1 MEMDRKLPEMSYLDL
16 LSEQYPTVE
25 AASAALV
32 RLRAFLQLPKGT
44 EYYFSDLHGEHQAF
58 IHLLRSASGTIRD
71 KINAI
76 HGASLPESELDE
88 LASLIYY
95 PEQILRHHRPTGRD
109 PAEWERVMLHRLL
122 PVLQEVCRKYA
133 HDHVEA
139 LISNKYHF
147 VIRELM
153 GSSEDPAKAVYYRE
167 LIAAAVDAGIGEGLI
182 SNICYQIQQVA
193 VDNLHIIGDLFDRG
207 PGAHKILDEL
217 MFHHNVDIQWGNH
230 DIDWIGAAAGN
241 PVCLFSVLR
250 IAISYNNFDMLE
262 DGYGINLRPLSMF
275 AGEVYA
281 GDPCRAFQPHILDEN
296 KYDPVDPALA
306 AKMHKAVAV
315 ILFKLEGQL
324 IQRNP
329 SFGMEHRLLLDKLDL
344 EKGVLRLGEE
354 EYPLTDTH
362 FPTLDPADPY
372 ALTEG
377 EQALVDGIRTSFR
390 HSAALKRHMDFLMTN
405 GSMYKAIN
413 GNLLYHGCIP
423 MEADGSFSALE
434 LDGKTVRGKAMLDAL
449 DGIVRRAYY
458 QHEPACVDLMWYLW
472 SGAKSPLFGKER
484 MTTFERYF
492 TAKDIPGAAA
502 LRSEPKDPYYTLFEK
517 ESTVRAILE
526 DFGLDPETSHIIN
539 GHVPVKKGES
549 PIKCGGRL
557 FVIDG
562 GISKAYQSTTGIA
575 GYTLI
580 FNSHSLT
587 LAEHRPFRPATGSS
601 VAQTNTRT
609 RVVEIMPHRVLMAE
623 TDKGKAL
630 QSRITDLEAL
640 LRCYRDGLIRER
652 KPGADAAFAAR
663 SFSGTEFLRE
673 TGAGSAG

>member
-1 MEMDRKLPEMSYLDL
+1 MEPEHKLPDLSYLNL
-16 LSEQYPTVE
+16 LAEQYPTVE
-25 AASAALV
+25 SASAELV

-44 EYYFSDLHGEHQAF
+44 EYYFSDLHGEHEAF

-76 HGASLPESELDE
+76 HGAALPETDLDE

-95 PEQILRHHRPTGRD
+95 PDKVLRRRRAEGDTE
-109 PAEWERVMLHRLL
+109 EWERLMIFRLL

-133 HDHVEA
+133 HDHVDA
-139 LISNKYHF
+139 LISNKFHF
-147 VIRELM
+147 VIRELL
-153 GSSEDPAKAVYYRE
+153 GSSEDPAKSDYYRE

-182 SNICYQIQQVA
+182 TNLCYQIQQVA

-241 PVCLFSVLR
+241 LVSLFSVLR
-250 IAISYNNFDMLE
+250 KAISYNNFDMLE

-275 AGEVYA
+275 ADEVYA
-281 GDPCRAFQPHILDEN
+281 GDPCKAFRPHILDEN

-315 ILFKLEGQL
+315 IMFKLEGQL
-324 IQRNP
+324 VRRNP
-329 SFGMEHRLLLDKLDL
+329 SYGLEHRLLLDKMDL
-344 EKGVLRLGEE
+344 EKGTLRIDGT
-354 EYPLTDTH
+354 EYPLCDTN

-372 ALTEG
+372 ALTEQ
-377 EQALVDGIRTSFR
+377 EQTLVDVLSTSFR
-390 HSAALKRHMDFLMTN
+390 HSSVLKRHMDFLMN
-405 GSMYKAIN
+405 HGSMYKAIN

-434 LDGKTVRGKAMLDAL
+434 LDGRLCRGRAMLDAL
-449 DGIVRRAYY
+449 EDIVRRAYY
-458 QHEPACVDLMWYLW
+458 QHEPACVDFMWYLW
-472 SGAKSPLFGKER
+472 SGAKSPLFGKSR

-492 TAKDIPGAAA
+492 TAKDLPEADK
-502 LRSEPKDPYYTLFEK
+502 LRFEPKDPYYKLYEQ
-517 ESTVRAILE
+517 EQTVRAILE
-526 DFGLDPETSHIIN
+526 DFGLDPEHSHIIN
-539 GHVPVKKGES
+539 GHVPVKKGEN

-562 GISKAYQSTTGIA
+562 GIAKSYHPTTGVA

-587 LAEHRPFRPATGSS
+587 LAKHRPLQRAAGS
-601 VAQTNTRT
+601 AIPQTYTKT
-609 RVVEIMPHRVLMAE
+609 QVVEAMPHRILMAE
-623 TDKGKAL
+623 TDEGRSLQTRIDAL
-630 QSRITDLEAL
+630 RAL
-640 LRCYRDGLIRER
+640 LGCYRDGLIREN
-652 KPGADAAFAAR
+652 KPRD
-663 SFSGTEFLRE
+663 
-673 TGAGSAG
+673 

>member
-1 MEMDRKLPEMSYLDL
+1 METDHKQPDLSYLNL
-16 LSEQYPTVE
+16 LAEQYPTVE
-25 AASAALV
+25 AASAELV

-44 EYYFSDLHGEHQAF
+44 EYYFSDLHGEHEAF

-71 KINAI
+71 KIDAI
-76 HGASLPESELDE
+76 YGAALPESDLDE
-88 LASLIYY
+88 LAALIYY
-95 PEQILRHHRPTGRD
+95 PSQVLRNRRPSESNPG
-109 PAEWERVMLHRLL
+109 EWERLMIFRLL
-122 PVLQEVCRKYA
+122 PVLQEVCQKYA
-133 HDHVEA
+133 HDHVDA
-139 LISNKYHF
+139 LISNKYRF

-153 GSSEDPAKAVYYRE
+153 GSCQDPAKSVYYRE

-182 SNICYQIQQVA
+182 TNLCYQIQQVA

-241 PVCLFSVLR
+241 LVCLFSVLR

-275 AGEVYA
+275 ADQVYA
-281 GDPCRAFQPHILDEN
+281 GDPCKAFRPHILDEN
-296 KYDPVDPALA
+296 KYDPVAPALA

-315 ILFKLEGQL
+315 IMFKLEGQL
-324 IQRNP
+324 IRRNP
-329 SFGMEHRLLLDKLDL
+329 GFGMEHRLLLDKLDL
-344 EKGVLRLGEE
+344 EKGVLRLNGN
-354 EYPLTDTH
+354 EYPLTDTN

-372 ALTEG
+372 ALTET
-377 EQALVDGIRTSFR
+377 EQALVDMLWASFR
-390 HSAALKRHMDFLMTN
+390 HSAALKRHMDFLLSN

-434 LDGKTVRGKAMLDAL
+434 LDGKPCRGKAMLDAL
-449 DGIVRRAYY
+449 DKIVRRAYY
-458 QHEPACVDLMWYLW
+458 QHDPACVDLMWYLW
-472 SGAKSPLFGKER
+472 SGAKSPLFGKAR

-492 TAKDIPGAAA
+492 TAKDIPGAEE
-502 LRSEPKDPYYTLFEK
+502 LRHEAKDPYYSLYEQ
-517 ESTVRAILE
+517 EDTVRAILR
-526 DFGLDPETSHIIN
+526 DFGLDPDHSHIIN

-587 LAEHRPFRPATGSS
+587 LAEHRPFQKASGSS
-601 VAQTNTRT
+601 VAQTYTKT
-609 RVVEIMPHRVLMAE
+609 RVVEAMPHRILMAE
-623 TDKGKAL
+623 TDQGKAL
-630 QSRITDLEAL
+630 QTRIDALQAL
-640 LRCYRDGLIRER
+640 LRCYRDGLIREQ
-652 KPGADAAFAAR
+652 K
-663 SFSGTEFLRE
+663 SHH
-673 TGAGSAG
+673 

>member
-1 MEMDRKLPEMSYLDL
+1 METDPKLPGLSCLDL
-16 LSEQYPTVE
+16 LAEQYPTVE

-44 EYYFSDLHGEHQAF
+44 EYYFSDLHGEHEAF

-71 KINAI
+71 KINVI
-76 HGASLPESELDE
+76 HGAALPESDLDE
-88 LASLIYY
+88 LASLIFY
-95 PEQILRHHRPTGRD
+95 PEKIIPQRLALGDSR
-109 PAEWERVMLHRLL
+109 EWERLMIFRLM

-133 HDHVEA
+133 HDHVDA
-139 LISNKYHF
+139 LTSNKFHF

-153 GSSEDPAKAVYYRE
+153 GSSEDPAKSVYYRE

-182 SNICYQIQQVA
+182 SNLCHQIQQVA
-193 VDNLHIIGDLFDRG
+193 VDNLHIIGDIYDRG
-207 PGAHKILDEL
+207 PGAHRILDEL

-241 PVCLFSVLR
+241 LVCLFSVLR
-250 IAISYNNFDMLE
+250 KAISYNNFDTLE

-275 AGEVYA
+275 ADEVYA
-281 GDPCRAFQPHILDEN
+281 GDPCRAFRPHILDES

-306 AKMHKAVAV
+306 AKMHKAVA
-315 ILFKLEGQL
+315 IIMFKLEGQL
-324 IQRNP
+324 IRRNP
-329 SFGMEHRLLLDKLDL
+329 GFGLEHRLLLDKLDL
-344 EKGVLRLGEE
+344 DKGVLRIGDRA
-354 EYPLTDTH
+354 YPLCDTN

-372 ALTEG
+372 ALTDR
-377 EQALVDGIRTSFR
+377 EQALVEVLRTSFR
-390 HSAALKRHMDFLMTN
+390 HSSVLKRHMDFLMRR

-423 MEADGSFSALE
+423 MEADGSFSSLE
-434 LDGKTVRGKAMLDAL
+434 LDGKPCRGRAMLDAL

-458 QHEPACVDLMWYLW
+458 QHEPACVDFMWYLW
-472 SGAKSPLFGKER
+472 SGAKSPLFGKAR

-492 TAKDIPGAAA
+492 VSKDVPGSDE
-502 LRSEPKDPYYTLFEK
+502 LRFEAKDPYYTLFER
-517 ESTVRAILE
+517 EDTVRRILA
-526 DFGLDPETSHIIN
+526 DFGLDPEHSHIIN

-587 LAEHRPFRPATGSS
+587 LAEHRPFQRATRTSI
-601 VAQTNTRT
+601 AQTNTRT
-609 RVVEIMPHRVLMAE
+609 RVVEAMPHRILMGE
-623 TDKGKAL
+623 TDEGKAL
-630 QSRITDLEAL
+630 TVRIAALEAL
-640 LRCYRDGLIRER
+640 LRSYRDGLIREQR
-652 KPGADAAFAAR
+652 K
-663 SFSGTEFLRE
+663 E
-673 TGAGSAG
+673 

>member
-1 MEMDRKLPEMSYLDL
+1 METDAKLPELSWLDL
-16 LSEQYPTVE
+16 LAEQYPTVE

-32 RLRAFLQLPKGT
+32 QLRAFLQLPKGT
-44 EYYFSDLHGEHQAF
+44 EYYFSDLHGEHEAF

-76 HGASLPESELDE
+76 HGAALPETDLDE
-88 LASLIYY
+88 LAALIYY
-95 PEQILRHHRPTGRD
+95 PEQVIRHRRAAGD
-109 PAEWERVMLHRLL
+109 SGEWERLMIFRLM

-133 HDHVEA
+133 HDHVDA
-139 LISNKYHF
+139 LSSNKFRF

-153 GSSEDPAKAVYYRE
+153 SSSQDPAKSDYYRE

-182 SNICYQIQQVA
+182 SNLCYLIQQVA
-193 VDNLHIIGDLFDRG
+193 VDSLHIIGDIFDRG

-230 DIDWIGAAAGN
+230 DIEWIGAAAGN

-275 AGEVYA
+275 ADEVYA
-281 GDPCRAFQPHILDEN
+281 NDPCEAFRPHILDEN
-296 KYDPVDPALA
+296 KYDPVAPALA
-306 AKMHKAVAV
+306 AKMHKAVAI

-329 SFGMEHRLLLDKLDL
+329 GYGMEHRLLLDKLDL
-344 EKGVLRLGEE
+344 DKGVLRLNGT
-354 EYPLTDTH
+354 EYPLTDTN
-362 FPTLDPADPY
+362 FPTLNPADPY

-377 EQALVDGIRTSFR
+377 EQALADMLRTSFR
-390 HSAALKRHMDFLMTN
+390 HSAALKRHMDFLMRN
-405 GSMYKAIN
+405 GSMYKAVN

-434 LDGKTVRGKAMLDAL
+434 LDGKLCRGKAMLDAL
-449 DGIVRRAYY
+449 DNIVRRAYY
-458 QHEPACVDLMWYLW
+458 QHDPACVDFMWYLW
-472 SGAKSPLFGKER
+472 SGAKSPLFGKAR

-492 TAKDIPGAAA
+492 TAKDIPGAEE
-502 LRSEPKDPYYTLFEK
+502 LRREPKDPYYSLYEQ
-517 ESTVRAILE
+517 EDTVRAILT
-526 DFGLDPETSHIIN
+526 DFGLNPEHAHIIN

-587 LAEHRPFRPATGSS
+587 LAEHRPFRKATGSS
-601 VAQTNTRT
+601 IAQTNTRT
-609 RVVEIMPHRVLMAE
+609 RVVEAMPHRLLMAE
-623 TDKGKAL
+623 TDEGKAL
-630 QSRITDLEAL
+630 MTRIAALEAL
-640 LRCYRDGLIRER
+640 LRSYREGLTREQ
-652 KPGADAAFAAR
+652 KPGI
-663 SFSGTEFLRE
+663 
-673 TGAGSAG
+673 

>member
-1 MEMDRKLPEMSYLDL
+1 METDHKQPDLSYLNL
-16 LSEQYPTVE
+16 LAEHYPTVE
-25 AASAALV
+25 AAAAELV

-44 EYYFSDLHGEHQAF
+44 EYYFSDLHGEHEAF

-76 HGASLPESELDE
+76 HGAALPETDLDE

-95 PEQILRHHRPTGRD
+95 PEQVIRQRRAAGDTG
-109 PAEWERVMLHRLL
+109 EWERLMIFRLL
-122 PVLQEVCRKYA
+122 PVLQEVSRKYA
-133 HDHVEA
+133 HDHVDA
-139 LISNKYHF
+139 LTSSKYRF

-153 GSSEDPAKAVYYRE
+153 DASQDPVKSVYYRE
-167 LIAAAVDAGIGEGLI
+167 MIAAAVDAGIGDGLI
-182 SNICYQIQQVA
+182 ANLSYQIQQVA
-193 VDNLHIIGDLFDRG
+193 VDNLHIIGDLYDRG

-230 DIDWIGAAAGN
+230 DIEWIGAAAGN

-250 IAISYNNFDMLE
+250 VAVSYNNFDMLE

-275 AGEVYA
+275 ADEVYA
-281 GDPCRAFQPHILDEN
+281 GDPCKSFRPHTLDEN
-296 KYDPVDPALA
+296 KYDPVDAALA

-315 ILFKLEGQL
+315 IMFKLEGQL
-324 IQRNP
+324 IRRNP
-329 SFGMEHRLLLDKLDL
+329 NFGLEHRLLLDKLDL
-344 EKGVLRLGEE
+344 EKGVLRLNGA
-354 EYPLTDTH
+354 EYPLIDTN

-377 EQALVDGIRTSFR
+377 EQKLVDVLRTSFR
-390 HSAALKRHMDFLMTN
+390 HSPVLKRHMDFLMN
-405 GSMYKAIN
+405 HGSMYKAIN

-434 LDGKTVRGKAMLDAL
+434 LEGKLCRGKAMLDAM

-458 QHEPACVDLMWYLW
+458 QHEPACVDFMWYLW
-472 SGAKSPLFGKER
+472 SGAKSPLFGKSR

-492 TAKDIPGAAA
+492 TAKELPDADK
-502 LRSEPKDPYYTLFEK
+502 LRFEGKDPYYALYEQ
-517 ESTVRAILE
+517 EETVRAILK
-526 DFGLDPETSHIIN
+526 DFGLDPEHSHIIN

-580 FNSHSLT
+580 FNSNSLT
-587 LAEHRPFRPATGSS
+587 LAEHRPFQKATGTTI
-601 VAQTNTRT
+601 AQTNTKT
-609 RVVEIMPHRVLMAE
+609 RVVEAMPHRILMAE
-623 TDKGKAL
+623 TDEGKAL
-630 QSRITDLEAL
+630 QLRIDALQAL
-640 LRCYRDGLIRER
+640 LRCYRDGSIREQR
-652 KPGADAAFAAR
+652 A
-663 SFSGTEFLRE
+663 
-673 TGAGSAG
+673 

>member
-1 MEMDRKLPEMSYLDL
+1 MEPEHKLPDLSYLNL
-16 LSEQYPTVE
+16 LAEQYPTVE
-25 AASAALV
+25 SASAELV

-44 EYYFSDLHGEHQAF
+44 EYYFSDLHGEHEAF

-76 HGASLPESELDE
+76 HGAALPETDLDE

-95 PEQILRHHRPTGRD
+95 PDQVLRRRRAEGDTE
-109 PAEWERVMLHRLL
+109 EWERLMIFRLL

-133 HDHVEA
+133 HDHVDT
-139 LISNKYHF
+139 LISNKFHF
-147 VIRELM
+147 VIRELL
-153 GSSEDPAKAVYYRE
+153 GSSEDPAKSVYYRE

-182 SNICYQIQQVA
+182 TNLCYQIQQVA

-241 PVCLFSVLR
+241 PVSLFSVLR
-250 IAISYNNFDMLE
+250 KAISYNNFDMLE

-275 AGEVYA
+275 ADEVYA
-281 GDPCRAFQPHILDEN
+281 GDPCKAFKPHILDEN

-306 AKMHKAVAV
+306 AKMNKAVS
-315 ILFKLEGQL
+315 IIMFKLEGQL
-324 IQRNP
+324 IRRNP
-329 SFGMEHRLLLDKLDL
+329 SYGLEHRLLLDKLDL
-344 EKGVLRLGEE
+344 EKGTLRIDGT
-354 EYPLTDTH
+354 EYPLCDTN

-372 ALTEG
+372 ALTEQ
-377 EQALVDGIRTSFR
+377 EQTLVDVLSTSFR
-390 HSAALKRHMDFLMTN
+390 HSSVLKRHMDFLMN
-405 GSMYKAIN
+405 HGSMYKAIN

-434 LDGKTVRGKAMLDAL
+434 LDGRLCRGRAMLDAL
-449 DGIVRRAYY
+449 EDIVRRAYY
-458 QHEPACVDLMWYLW
+458 QHEPACVDFMWYLW
-472 SGAKSPLFGKER
+472 SGAKSPLFGKSR

-492 TAKDIPGAAA
+492 TAKDLPEADK
-502 LRSEPKDPYYTLFEK
+502 LRFEPKDPYYKLYEQ
-517 ESTVRAILE
+517 EQTVRAILE
-526 DFGLDPETSHIIN
+526 DFDLDPEHSHIIN
-539 GHVPVKKGES
+539 GHVPVKKGEN

-562 GISKAYQSTTGIA
+562 GIAKSYQPTTGVA

-587 LAEHRPFRPATGSS
+587 LAKHRPLQRAAGS
-601 VAQTNTRT
+601 AIPQTYTKT
-609 RVVEIMPHRVLMAE
+609 QVVEAMPHRILMAE
-623 TDKGKAL
+623 TDEGRSLQTRIDAL
-630 QSRITDLEAL
+630 RAL
-640 LRCYRDGLIRER
+640 LGCYRDGLIREN
-652 KPGADAAFAAR
+652 KPRD
-663 SFSGTEFLRE
+663 
-673 TGAGSAG
+673 

>member
-1 MEMDRKLPEMSYLDL
+1 METEHKLPELSCLDL
-16 LSEQYPTVE
+16 LAEQYPTLE

-44 EYYFSDLHGEHQAF
+44 EYYFSDLHGEHEAF

-76 HGASLPESELDE
+76 HGAALPETDLDE

-95 PEQILRHHRPTGRD
+95 PEQVIPQRKAGGDTR
-109 PAEWERVMLHRLL
+109 EWERLMIFRLM

-133 HDHVEA
+133 HDHVDA
-139 LISNKYHF
+139 LTSSKFHF

-153 GSSEDPAKAVYYRE
+153 ESSEDPAKTVYYRE
-167 LIAAAVDAGIGEGLI
+167 LISAAVDAGIGEGLI
-182 SNICYQIQQVA
+182 TNLCYQIQQVA

-241 PVCLFSVLR
+241 LVCLFSVLR
-250 IAISYNNFDMLE
+250 KAISYNNFDTLE

-275 AGEVYA
+275 ADEIYA
-281 GDPCRAFQPHILDEN
+281 GDPCTAFRPHILDES

-306 AKMHKAVAV
+306 AKMHKAVA
-315 ILFKLEGQL
+315 IIMFKLEGQL
-324 IQRNP
+324 IRRNP
-329 SFGMEHRLLLDKLDL
+329 DFGLEHRLLLDKLDL
-344 EKGVLRLGEE
+344 EKGVLRIDGA
-354 EYPLTDTH
+354 EYPLCDRN

-372 ALTEG
+372 ALSDR
-377 EQALVDGIRTSFR
+377 EQALVRVLQTSFL
-390 HSAALKRHMDFLMTN
+390 HSSVLKRHMDFLLSR
-405 GSMYKAIN
+405 GSLYKAIN
-413 GNLLYHGCIP
+413 GNLLFHGCIP
-423 MEADGSFSALE
+423 MEPDGSFSALE
-434 LDGKTVRGKAMLDAL
+434 LDGKLCRGKAMLDAL

-458 QHEPACVDLMWYLW
+458 QHEPACVDFMWYLW

-492 TAKDIPGAAA
+492 TAKDLPEADK
-502 LRSEPKDPYYTLFEK
+502 LRREPKDPYYTFFEQ
-517 ESTVRAILE
+517 EDTVRRILE
-526 DFGLDPETSHIIN
+526 DFGLDPERSHIIN

-557 FVIDG
+557 FLIDG

-587 LAEHRPFRPATGSS
+587 LAEHRPFQRATENSI
-601 VAQTNTRT
+601 AQTFTRT
-609 RVVEIMPHRVLMAE
+609 RVVEAMPHRVLMGE
-623 TDKGKAL
+623 TDAGKAL
-630 QSRITDLEAL
+630 TARIAALEAL
-640 LRCYRDGLIRER
+640 LRSYRDGLIREQR
-652 KPGADAAFAAR
+652 TD
-663 SFSGTEFLRE
+663 
-673 TGAGSAG
+673 

>member
-1 MEMDRKLPEMSYLDL
+1 METEHIIPAISYLDL
-16 LSEQYPTVE
+16 LAEQYPTVE
-25 AASAALV
+25 TASAALV
-32 RLRAFLQLPKGT
+32 QMRAYLQLPKGT
-44 EYYFSDLHGEHQAF
+44 EYYFSDLHGEHEAF

-76 HGASLPESELDE
+76 HGAALSEAELDE
-88 LASLIYY
+88 LAALIYY
-95 PEQILRHHRPTGRD
+95 PEQIIRRRRTVGGNS
-109 PAEWERVMLHRLL
+109 AEWERLMIYRLI

-133 HDHVEA
+133 HDHVES

-147 VIRELM
+147 VIRELL
-153 GSSEDPAKAVYYRE
+153 GSSEDPAKTIYYRE
-167 LIAAAVDAGIGEGLI
+167 LIAAAVDAGIGDGLI
-182 SNICYQIQQVA
+182 TNLCFQIQQVA

-241 PVCLFSVLR
+241 LVCLFSVLR

-275 AGEVYA
+275 ADEIYA
-281 GDPCRAFQPHILDEN
+281 GDPCKAFQPHILDEN

-306 AKMHKAVAV
+306 AKMHKAIAV
-315 ILFKLEGQL
+315 IMFKLEGQL
-324 IQRNP
+324 IRRNP

-344 EKGVLRLGEE
+344 EKGVLRLNGA
-354 EYPLTDTH
+354 EYPLTDTN
-362 FPTLDPADPY
+362 FPTLDPKDPY
-372 ALTEG
+372 ALTEA
-377 EQALVDGIRTSFR
+377 EQALVDGIQTSFR

-434 LDGKTVRGKAMLDAL
+434 LDGKLCRGKEMLDAL
-449 DGIVRRAYY
+449 DSIVRRAYY
-458 QHEPACVDLMWYLW
+458 QREPACVDLMWYLW

-492 TAKDIPGAAA
+492 TPKDIPGAAV
-502 LRSEPKDPYYTLFEK
+502 LRNEPKDPYYTLFEK
-517 ESTVRAILE
+517 EDTVRRILE

-539 GHVPVKKGES
+539 GHVPVKKGEN

-587 LAEHRPFRPATGSS
+587 LAEHRPFRRATGST
-601 VAQTNTRT
+601 VAQTNTKT
-609 RVVEIMPHRVLMAE
+609 RVVEAMPHRVLMSE
-623 TDKGKAL
+623 TDEGKAI
-630 QSRITDLEAL
+630 QTRIDALDAL
-640 LRCYRDGLIRER
+640 LRCYRDGTIRER
-652 KPGADAAFAAR
+652 KP
-663 SFSGTEFLRE
+663 SH
-673 TGAGSAG
+673 